1 MKTSRRNFLKSAVTT
16 GLGLA
21 ILPNWVIG
29 KGVGPNSKVNV
40 AFVGLGNRGE
50 AATGVLKRNKNVR
63 FAAYCDVD
71 EAMLQRAPKLD
82 ETPPY
87 YKDFR
92 EMLDKQK
99 DIDAVCIS
107 TPDHSHYPIAA
118 WSMAMGK
125 HTFVEKPLC
134 RTFWECSKLKRI
146 AKKMN
151 VITQMGNQ
159 GHLSNG
165 WRTLKDWY
173 DKGIFGDITELHQW
187 TNRGRGGPADMT
199 MPPPSKAP
207 DTLDFKAWLCA
218 SPDIPYNDS
227 LHPGKWRM
235 WQAFGTGSLG
245 DIGCH
250 LLDWGYSALGLGYPI
265 KITGYNDK
273 VGEYA
278 WSPRA
283 RVVFEFKNPI
293 AGRPNVKLFWY
304 DGKQKPE
311 KVPESLKPL
320 IASNANAVIA
330 VGTKNCAIA
339 DNLHATVCKVAPYE
353 KMREMLK
360 NKEIPARLTRKT
372 ISPHDQWIESCLA
385 GVKAE
390 SDFVNY
396 AADFAQI
403 VNLGIIASFFPCETL
418 EFDSKKLEFS
428 NKNEAN
434 AKLRSSYDY
443 KKEYIAEI

>member
-1 MKTSRRNFLKSAVTT
+1 MRTSRRNFLKSAVAT

-29 KGVGPNSKVNV
+29 KSVGPNSKINV

-50 AATGVLKRNKNVR
+50 AATNALKRNKNVR

-82 ETPPY
+82 EKPPY
-87 YKDFR
+87 YRDFR
-92 EMLDKQK
+92 VMLDKQK

-118 WSMAMGK
+118 WSMALGK

-134 RTFWECSKLKRI
+134 RTFGECSELKRI
-146 AKKMN
+146 ERKMN

-173 DKGIFGDITELHQW
+173 DKGIFGDITEFHHW
-187 TNRGRGGPADMT
+187 TNRSLGALTDAKRPEDSASPA
-199 MPPPSKAP
+199 S
-207 DTLDFKAWLCA
+207 LDFKAWLCT
-218 SPDIPYNDS
+218 SPDMPYNDF
-227 LHPGKWRM
+227 LHPNRWRR

-250 LLDWGYSALGLGYPI
+250 LMDWGYSALGLGYPI
-265 KITGYNDK
+265 KITSFNDAL
-273 VGEYA
+273 GAWA
-278 WSPRA
+278 WSPKA

-293 AGRPNVKLFWY
+293 AGRPNVKFFWY
-304 DGKQKPE
+304 DGRQKPE
-311 KVPESLKPL
+311 MVPESLKPL

-360 NKEIPARLTRKT
+360 NKEIPERLTRKT
-372 ISPHDQWIESCLA
+372 SGPHDQWIDSCLA

-390 SDFVNY
+390 SDFVDY
-396 AADFAQI
+396 AANFAQI
-403 VNLGIIASFFPCETL
+403 VNLGIVASFFPGETL

-428 NKNEAN
+428 NKREAN
-434 AKLRSSYDY
+434 LKLKSAYEY
-443 KKEYIAEI
+443 KKEYIANV